1 MVNQFLNI
9 MNERLHK
16 RAEVDFDIMKKL
28 KAAGNTGST
37 GEVWIN
43 DLSVQ

>member
-1 MVNQFLNI
+1 MVNKFLNI
-9 MNERLHK
+9 MTQRLHK
-16 RAEVDFDIMKKL
+16 RAAVDFDTMKKL

-43 DLSVQ
+43 DLAVQ